1 MPKTSCLAVSLILAG
16 AALVSSGCASSSPA
30 LTAGIADPD
39 QAERSIRAVED
50 SWHGTPYLL
59 GSRSYDGIDCANF
72 VSQVYEEAFGVRI
85 PDKTLEQLDLGTPV
99 EQGDLQA
106 GDLVFFQ
113 PPGAARHV
121 GVYLSEGEF
130 AHASTS
136 LGVMISRLEE
146 SYWTRAYWTARR
158 LLSEGTEEAVEPV
171 PAARTQP
178 APGRRVGW

>member
-1 MPKTSCLAVSLILAG
+1 MPNNSCPAVCLLFAG
-16 AALVSSGCASSSPA
+16 AALVAAGCGSSAPA
-30 LTAGIADPD
+30 LVAGIGDLD

-50 SWHGTPYLL
+50 NWHGTPFLL
-59 GSRSYDGIDCANF
+59 GSRTFDGIDCANF
-72 VSQVYEEAFGVRI
+72 VSQVYEEAFGIRI
-85 PDKTLEQLDLGTPV
+85 PSTTLEQLDLGTPV
-99 EQGDLQA
+99 GQGDLQV

-158 LLSEGTEEAVEPV
+158 LLSEGGEEAVEAV
-171 PAARTQP
+171 PAARVQP
-178 APGRRVGW
+178 VRGRRVGW